1 MLKGVNIKMKKNNIA
16 GVQNVEVSIKLPSEK
31 TIHEQLA
38 IMEEYTRVHKASKD
52 LSKEKREINCLK
64 VIYPTLFRSVEEQ
77 DLLAGRLDFLPIGF
91 GCVTSLG
98 GVGHYC
104 VFDKLLKFREELPS
118 AEDKMRVDEMY
129 AYWEKN
135 DVKALYCKDV
145 LTEDTVGRFI
155 DCDFP
160 LMATARLSGMML
172 DYPKLLE
179 NGIEGLKTLIKA
191 KQVKSSNNEFL
202 AAAIES
208 LELYQS
214 VVDFE
219 RELVQKAMHRASAE
233 RQKQLELMDQDL
245 AVIRNEKPKTFHQ
258 ALQMVWLYALLAG
271 CINYGRLDDYLGPY
285 LKNDLDKG
293 VINEA
298 DAFDYLKSLW
308 NLIENRRTTVNGR
321 IIVGGYGRKNPE
333 AADVF
338 AKIAMKVTQKCNY
351 VEPQFTLRFN
361 KDTPEEIMDM
371 AYDCIGTGATYPTL
385 YNDEVNVP
393 AVMYAMRVD
402 RETAEQYVPFG
413 CGEFVIQGQSVGT
426 PNTLLNLVKLLNIT
440 LNNGIDPM
448 DGVKKAGPVSIKD
461 ISEFHTF
468 DDLYDNYKE
477 LLDYYFDLSVDAQYY
492 SYELMNQEVSFLFA
506 SILMDDCIS
515 RGKAILDGGIKYLG
529 GTNETY
535 GNINASDALSAIK
548 SLVYEQKKYTLAE
561 LNNAALQN
569 FEGYEQIREDLWNQ
583 GKYGNDLKEVDEL
596 ANDFYEYV
604 AKGIRDRGIEKGM
617 DYYLIVISN
626 NQTNTEWGRRTSAS
640 LDGRYSGKF
649 MNPANNPQGGAAMS
663 GPTAVL
669 NSLATFDAKYHGG
682 AVQNIKF
689 TPNMFNKNRKQ
700 IKQLFNT
707 YFKKGGCHL
716 MVTIVDHGVLEDA
729 QKHPEKYPNLI
740 VRVSGFSAIFVN
752 LDKDV
757 QDELLSRTL
766 YDE

>member
-1 MLKGVNIKMKKNNIA
+1 MKKTNIVGA
-16 GVQNVEVSIKLPSEK
+16 QNVEVSIKLPSEK
-31 TIHEQLA
+31 TPQEQLA
-38 IMEEYTRVHKASKD
+38 IMEEYTRVHKESKG

-64 VIYPTLFRSVEEQ
+64 VIYPTLFRSIEEQ

-104 VFDKLLKFREELPS
+104 VFDKLLEFREELS
-118 AEDKMRVDEMY
+118 LVEDQKRVDEMY
-129 AYWEKN
+129 SYWEEN
-135 DVKALYCKDV
+135 DVQALYCKDV

-172 DYPKLLE
+172 DYPKLLD
-179 NGIEGLKTLIKA
+179 NGIEGLKTLIKE
-191 KQVKSSNNEFL
+191 KQVVLGDNEFFT
-202 AAAIES
+202 ASIES
-208 LELYQS
+208 LELYQQ

-219 RELVQKAMHRASAE
+219 RELVQKAMLQVSPE
-233 RQKQLELMDQDL
+233 RRKQLEMMDNDL
-245 AVIRNEKPKTFHQ
+245 EVVRSQKPRTFHQ

-285 LKNDLDKG
+285 LKNDLDNG
-293 VINEA
+293 VITEE

-321 IIVGGYGRKNPE
+321 IIVGGYGRKHPE
-333 AADVF
+333 AADIF

-361 KDTPEEIMDM
+361 KETSEEIMDM
-371 AYDCIGTGATYPTL
+371 AYDCIGSGATYPTL

-402 RETAEQYVPFG
+402 RKAAEQYVPFG

-440 LNNGIDPM
+440 LNNGIDSI
-448 DGVKKAGPVSIKD
+448 DGVKKSGPVQIKD
-461 ISEFHTF
+461 NSEFHTF
-468 DDLYDNYKE
+468 DDLYNNYKE

-515 RGKAILDGGIKYLG
+515 KGSAILDGGIRYLG

-535 GNINASDALSAIK
+535 GNINTSDTLTAIK
-548 SLVYEQKKYTLAE
+548 SLVYEQRKYTLAE
-561 LNNAALQN
+561 LNEAALKD
-569 FEGYEQIREDLWNQ
+569 FAGDEKIREDLWSQ
-583 GKYGNDLKEVDEL
+583 GKYGNDLKDVDEL

-640 LDGRYSGKF
+640 LDGRYSGRF
-649 MNPANNPQGGAAMS
+649 MNPANNPQGGAATS

-669 NSLATFDAKYHGG
+669 NSLSTFDAKYHGG

-689 TPNMFNKNRKQ
+689 TPNMFNKNRQQ
-700 IKQLFNT
+700 IKYLFNT
-707 YFKKGGCHL
+707 YFKRGGCHL

-740 VRVSGFSAIFVN
+740 VRVSGFSAVFVN